1 MIILSAKEWHDVKE
15 FAKNNS
21 YLEALEKLNKVSE
34 FDKDNFKIIILG
46 CCQKGMRAEAFEKIE
61 KNITRIDEDLLE
73 ILLNDYPYKKL
84 IKVPRHYEDWQ
95 KIIDDFSHHKN
106 IYRGTQPTSPLL

>member
-34 FDKDNFKIIILG
+34 FDKYNFKIIVLG
-46 CCQKGMRAEAFEKIE
+46 CCQKGMQEDVLGKL
-61 KNITRIDEDLLE
+61 KSNQLRIDSALLE
-73 ILLNDYPYKKL
+73 YLCEEYKDYSSAFRKTQTE
-84 IKVPRHYEDWQ
+84 IKY
-95 KIIDDFSHHKN
+95 F
-106 IYRGTQPTSPLL
+106 